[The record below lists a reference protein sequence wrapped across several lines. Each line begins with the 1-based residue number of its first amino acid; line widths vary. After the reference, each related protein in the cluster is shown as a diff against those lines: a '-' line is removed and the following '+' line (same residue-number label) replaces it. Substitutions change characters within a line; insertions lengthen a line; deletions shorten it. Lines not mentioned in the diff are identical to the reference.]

1 MRSRS
6 TGWAPTHGGCSTGP
20 RSASTYRPAPPPA
33 VDVAGFEVVRPEALT
48 FATRPHEPG
57 EPRRHVAQVT
67 ELAGLEHTRANFF
80 RLEPG
85 AKGKPHDE
93 DVQEETYVP
102 VRGTLTMYVGEPP
115 ARHEVPVGGVI
126 HVRPG
131 TQRQI
136 ANETGEELLVYIV
149 GAPPG

>member
-1 MRSRS
+1 
-6 TGWAPTHGGCSTGP
+6 
-20 RSASTYRPAPPPA
+20 
-33 VDVAGFEVVRPEALT
+33 VARVAVVRPDELT

-57 EPRRHVAQVT
+57 EPRRHVAHVT
-67 ELAGLEHTRANFF
+67 ELAGLQHTRANFF

-85 AKGKPHDE
+85 AKGKAHDE

-102 VRGTLTMYVGEPP
+102 VRGTLTMHVGEPP
-115 ARHEVPVGGVI
+115 ERHEVPVGGVI

-131 TQRQI
+131 TRRQI
-136 ANETGEELLVYIV
+136 ANEAGEELLVYIV